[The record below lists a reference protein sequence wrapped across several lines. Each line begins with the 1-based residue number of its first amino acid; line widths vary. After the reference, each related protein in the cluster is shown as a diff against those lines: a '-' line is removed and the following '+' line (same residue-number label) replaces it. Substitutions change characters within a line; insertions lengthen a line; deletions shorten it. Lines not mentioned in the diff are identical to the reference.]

1 MMRERGVD
9 VDPATLNRWVIK
21 DGPAL
26 AQEFRWRTRRVGRSW
41 RMDEMSVRVKGSWI
55 YLYCVVDRAG
65 HTVEF
70 LLRQTRDLAAT
81 TAIMRQVIRHHGR
94 PETITIDQRGNTT
107 AAIQS
112 YTRIHHTR
120 IAIRHCKGLNGIV
133 ERDHRAVNRLTRP
146 MLGFESFGAVQ
157 CTLAAIEVM
166 HVIRK
171 GQLVPIG
178 TKQHTVAEPF
188 YSLSA

>member
-1 MMRERGVD
+1 
-9 VDPATLNRWVIK
+9 
-21 DGPAL
+21 
-26 AQEFRWRTRRVGRSW
+26 
-41 RMDEMSVRVKGSWI
+41 MDEMSVRVKGSWI

-146 MLGFESFGAVQ
+146 MLGFESFGAGC
-157 CTLAAIEVM
+157 CTIAGLESM
-166 HVIRK
+166 HAIRK
-171 GQLVPIG
+171 WQLATSG
-178 TKQHTVAEPF
+178 ERSHTPAEPF
-188 YSLSA
+188 DALVA